1 MTDWLIDSRLDWL
14 LDWPIDWLIGW
25 SVIDWL
31 IAWCIHWLN
40 DWLVGSSID
49 RLIDWLAGGW
59 LIGGLVVWL
68 FDWLN
73 HWLVGRLVSLLVEWL
88 NDWLN
93 VWSFF
98 VTVIKA
104 RGQMLVVKWL
114 MTMIRPSSA
123 PAIISQTLQSWC
135 KSKNLRYVCKS
146 SLIFW
151 KKPSTTSLITWNS
164 SVTILWVILPL
175 PELPINLKKHENSNL
190 LRWKNI
196 KINHKGIVLWL
207 WRSTTILKNLG

>member
-1 MTDWLIDSRLDWL
+1 MTDWLIDSRLDWF

-31 IAWCIHWLN
+31 I
-40 DWLVGSSID
+40 DWLMYSLIKWLVSWFID
-49 RLIDWLAGGW
+49 WSLDWLAGWW
-59 LIGGLVVWL
+59 LIDWQFGYVIVWL

-73 HWLVGRLVSLLVEWL
+73 HWLVGRLVSLLVDWL

-98 VTVIKA
+98 VTVKA

-190 LRWKNI
+190 LRWK
-196 KINHKGIVLWL
+196 KY
-207 WRSTTILKNLG
+207 KNKP